1 MEIFLL
7 VVVIVIC
14 SVILNKVDWVKFTID
29 RSIERKILISSYKIA
44 LHKISEYAN
53 DENVTHEE
61 LIANINSIVNECK

>member
-44 LHKISEYAN
+44 LRKISEYAN

-61 LIANINSIVNECK
+61 LIANINSIVNEYK